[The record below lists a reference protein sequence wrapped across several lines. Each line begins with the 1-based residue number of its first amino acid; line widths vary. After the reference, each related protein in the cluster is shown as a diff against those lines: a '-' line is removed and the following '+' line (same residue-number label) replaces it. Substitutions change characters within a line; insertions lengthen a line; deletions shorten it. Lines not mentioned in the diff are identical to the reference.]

1 MIHLLKLLELA
12 ERIDKVR
19 KKAGEQE
26 TQCRARSSVKDLVH
40 QLADYPFS
48 IRARKGPKVHS
59 PKKGECFVVFVLR
72 HHLKAITAHGD
83 VTRNSLLHFSRG
95 SRRSFPLDERLVKL
109 CSHDRGSSAKSG
121 KHISRVKKVGLR
133 CETKYSCDSQDRGPF
148 RGPITCQ
155 DAGVISHCDGLCWR
169 YKYF

>member
-1 MIHLLKLLELA
+1 MPSEVVSQRFGSSISRLSVQHTRPKRPQGSFAEKGRMFRRFRTSPPLEG
-12 ERIDKVR
+12 DN
-19 KKAGEQE
+19 
-26 TQCRARSSVKDLVH
+26 
-40 QLADYPFS
+40 
-48 IRARKGPKVHS
+48 GPRRLNS
-59 PKKGECFVVFVLR
+59 
-72 HHLKAITAHGD
+72 
-83 VTRNSLLHFSRG
+83 RNSLLHFSRG

-148 RGPITCQ
+148 RRPIACQ

-169 YKYF
+169 YMYF